1 MGERRIKTNLLE
13 ETKKGEVVWKE
24 KVIFYWLWVKFFQ
37 KSKNTFLIVIKLLET
52 QQKKLNQLVD
62 YDLQPD
68 KTKYRYRQPG

>member
-13 ETKKGEVVWKE
+13 ETKKGEGVWRE
-24 KVIFYWLWVKFFQ
+24 KVIIYWLWVKFFQ
-37 KSKNTFLIVIKLLET
+37 KSKNNFLIVIKLLET

-62 YDLQPD
+62 YYLQPD